1 MTFELIIIRDVTML
15 PMLPMLPMLHML
27 PMMLIIRDVT
37 YDA

>member
-1 MTFELIIIRDVTML
+1 MTFERIIIRDVTML